1 MPPLTDKPIY
11 EALVLPNEAISNG
24 GVEILRAGMIDDKLF
39 VTARRVFSDPAK
51 WGEVLADIVRR
62 LSQLYAAEGKLKR
75 REAMAAIESAFA
87 AGLGAPVVKRGLKR
101 RTARGKRAAPSK
113 PVRRRSASRA
123 KARRR

>member
-11 EALVLPNEAISNG
+11 EALVPPNEAISNG
-24 GVEILRAGMIDDKLF
+24 GVEILRAGMIGDELF
-39 VTARRVFSDPAK
+39 VTARRAFSDPAK

-62 LSQLYAAEGKLKR
+62 LSQLYAAEGELKR

-87 AGLGAPVVKRGLKR
+87 AGLGAPVVKRGPKR
-101 RTARGKRAAPSK
+101 RAGRRKRAASSK
-113 PVRRRSASRA
+113 PARRRSASRA